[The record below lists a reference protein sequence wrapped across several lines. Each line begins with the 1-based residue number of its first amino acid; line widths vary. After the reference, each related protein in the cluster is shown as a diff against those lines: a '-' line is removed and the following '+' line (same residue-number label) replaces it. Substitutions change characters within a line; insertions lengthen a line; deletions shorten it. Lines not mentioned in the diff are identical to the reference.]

1 MIYKVI
7 KKKLNTKRA
16 KVVLNFA
23 KVLNVTLFLLLRLL
37 LNRELRIV
45 RLNYPHND
53 TKDTQRRSENFYDQ
67 DFNK

>member
-23 KVLNVTLFLLLRLL
+23 KVLNVTLFLL
-37 LNRELRIV
+37 
-45 RLNYPHND
+45 
-53 TKDTQRRSENFYDQ
+53 
-67 DFNK
+67 